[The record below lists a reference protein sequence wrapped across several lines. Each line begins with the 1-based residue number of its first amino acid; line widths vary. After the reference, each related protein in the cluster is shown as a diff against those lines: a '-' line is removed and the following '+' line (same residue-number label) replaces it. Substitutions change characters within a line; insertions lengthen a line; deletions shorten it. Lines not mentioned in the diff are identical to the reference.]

1 MKSSVAIG
9 TLAGEFGLA
18 THVLRHWES
27 EGLLRP
33 ARDSGGRRRYG
44 DDDRF
49 RVAVI
54 VRARQAG
61 LSLPDIRALFAAP
74 PDRKAIIKRHQDDLK
89 RRIAEIQA
97 TVDFLEGGL
106 RCTHDDFTTCPAFR
120 KNLFPNVS

>member
-120 KNLFPNVS
+120 KTLFPT

>member
-1 MKSSVAIG
+1 M
-9 TLAGEFGLA
+9 
-18 THVLRHWES
+18 
-27 EGLLRP
+27 
-33 ARDSGGRRRYG
+33 
-44 DDDRF
+44 
-49 RVAVI
+49 AVI

-106 RCTHDDFTTCPAFR
+106 RARRFHHLSGLPEEPLSECFMTPPRWAS
-120 KNLFPNVS
+120 LPNPEHCGLKYFGSLSECFELSEEA